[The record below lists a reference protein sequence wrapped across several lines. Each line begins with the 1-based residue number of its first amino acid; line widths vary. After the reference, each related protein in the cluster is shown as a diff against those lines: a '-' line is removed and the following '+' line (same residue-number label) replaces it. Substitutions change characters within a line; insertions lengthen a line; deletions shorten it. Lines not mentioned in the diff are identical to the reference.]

1 MNIIELEG
9 KSQEI
14 ALNKALEEANA
25 SEREVIYNFEEI
37 AGGILKKTKYK
48 ITLVTKEEVKNEI
61 KKFILELGNLMNI
74 KIETKVE
81 EEDNIFKVY
90 LDSNNNSILIGK
102 DGKTMRALQNIL
114 RSAINVKTKI
124 YIKINVDVS
133 GYRENQLKKLESVV
147 RKVAKE
153 VINSKVDAKLDPM
166 NSYERRF
173 VHNIINE
180 YANLETESVGEEPNR
195 CTVIKYKD

>member
-9 KSQEI
+9 KSKEI
-14 ALNKALEEANA
+14 VLNKALEEANA

-102 DGKTMRALQNIL
+102 DGKTMRSLQNIL
-114 RSAINVKTKI
+114 RSSINVKTKM

-133 GYRENQLKKLESVV
+133 GYRENQLKKLEIVV

>member
-1 MNIIELEG
+1 MNIIKLEG
-9 KSQEI
+9 KTKESV
-14 ALNKALEEANA
+14 LNKALEEANA
-25 SEREVIYNFEEI
+25 SEREVIYNIEEETK
-37 AGGILKKTKYK
+37 GLLKKSKYN
-48 ITLVTKEEVKNEI
+48 IVLVTKEEIKNEI
-61 KKFILELGNLMNI
+61 KSFILETGNLMNI

-90 LDSNNNSILIGK
+90 LESNNNSILIGK
-102 DGKTMRALQNIL
+102 DGKTMRSLQTL
-114 RSAINVKTKI
+114 VRSMLNVKTDMH
-124 YIKINVDVS
+124 IKVNIDVS
-133 GYRENQLKKLESVV
+133 GYREKQLNKLEKVV

-180 YANLETESVGEEPNR
+180 YADLETESVGEEPNR

>member
-1 MNIIELEG
+1 MNIIELEA
-9 KSQEI
+9 KSKEI
-14 ALNKALEEANA
+14 VLNKALEEANA

-74 KIETKVE
+74 KIESKVE

-102 DGKTMRALQNIL
+102 DGKTMRSLQNIL

-133 GYRENQLKKLESVV
+133 GYRENQLKKLETIV

-153 VINSKVDAKLDPM
+153 VVNSKVDAKLDPM

>member
-9 KSQEI
+9 KAQEI